1 MTNEERRAALNLAR
15 RKTLE
20 YAEAA
25 DRFPVVDMSG
35 EASPRELMARREH
48 VMHQATMWADVAN
61 AMKDGDPLH
70 DAPDGRPAGV
80 TTREAMDNRS
90 KFTTT
95 HLGLDDARPHR

>member
-25 DRFPVVDMSG
+25 DIVSAQQ
-35 EASPRELMARREH
+35 EAYQGLAI
-48 VMHQATMWADVAN
+48 MWADVAN

-70 DAPDGRPAGV
+70 DAPDGLPAGI
-80 TTREAMDNRS
+80 TTRDASRS
-90 KFTTT
+90 KFTTPAAAT
-95 HLGLDDARPHR
+95 RAVETYQG